1 MTEEEI
7 FMSIFGKRLKELRE
21 EYNEVA
27 AEKLTGAK
35 LGEALG
41 VSKQSVS
48 KWENGLSY
56 PDFDTIIKLSEIFNV
71 STDYLLGRT
80 DIKNPSDEISNAIE
94 DDPELIEFWNELK
107 EREDLQLL
115 FKQTKNLSP
124 KDIKQII
131 RIIKAIEDEE
141 DMLDQ

>member
-1 MTEEEI
+1 MFGDRVKKERILRQMTQ
-7 FMSIFGKRLKELRE
+7 KELSE
-21 EYNEVA
+21 
-27 AEKLTGAK
+27 L
-35 LGEALG
+35 LG
-41 VSKQSVS
+41 VSPSTVGMYEQ
-48 KWENGLSY
+48 NRRQ
-56 PDFDTIIKLSEIFNV
+56 PDSDTIIKLSEIFNV

-80 DIKNPSDEISNAIE
+80 DIKNPSDEISNAVE

>member
-1 MTEEEI
+1 MAV
-7 FMSIFGKRLKELRE
+7 GKRIQSLRE
-21 EYNEVA
+21 EKDMTQKELADKINISYSVMNRIESGERPA
-27 AEKLTGAK
+27 RDEEIKEIAK
-35 LGEALG
+35 AL
-41 VSKQSVS
+41 
-48 KWENGLSY
+48 
-56 PDFDTIIKLSEIFNV
+56 NV
-71 STDYLLGRT
+71 SSDYLLGIT
-80 DIKNPSDEISNAIE
+80 DIKNPSDEISNAVE

>member
-1 MTEEEI
+1 
-7 FMSIFGKRLKELRE
+7 MSIFGKRLKELRE

-27 AEKLTGAK
+27 VEKLTGAK

-80 DIKNPSDEISNAIE
+80 DIKNPSDEISNAVE

-141 DMLDQ
+141 DMIDQ

>member
-1 MTEEEI
+1 
-7 FMSIFGKRLKELRE
+7 MSIFGKRLKELRE

-80 DIKNPSDEISNAIE
+80 DIKNPSDEISNAVE

-141 DMLDQ
+141 DMIDQ